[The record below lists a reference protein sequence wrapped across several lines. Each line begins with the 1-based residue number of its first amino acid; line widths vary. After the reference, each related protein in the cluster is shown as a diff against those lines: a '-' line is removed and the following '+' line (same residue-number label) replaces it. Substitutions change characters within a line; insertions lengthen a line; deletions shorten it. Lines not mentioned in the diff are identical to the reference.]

1 MDKQRGVTVVQT
13 HLEAKR
19 KSAAVSHL
27 SRLLVLAITLLSS
40 LVFVVDDV
48 LPQVRV
54 RGYYRKDGT
63 YVRPHVR
70 TRPDGNPYNNYS
82 FPGNYNPNTGKITP
96 GNPETYLKNYY
107 NRSGNDNSSP
117 SNYNPNTATINPE
130 NPRIQLRNY
139 ENNPN
144 ANGTPSEQVPQRL
157 QNALTTPNLP
167 AIGSSYT
174 KISQIESN
182 SRYSEALKTFERSEY
197 LKAITLF
204 SVLLKENSNDN
215 LSDNSQYWIG
225 ECYYGASD
233 FQNSITAFK
242 KVFTF
247 SDNDKYDDALLK
259 LGLCYM
265 KLGDRQQAEILFQK
279 LLNDYPDSEYFKKAN
294 YFLNR
299 IK

>member
-1 MDKQRGVTVVQT
+1 MDKQRGVTVMQT
-13 HLEAKR
+13 HLEAQR

-40 LVFVVDDV
+40 LVFVVDDL

-54 RGYYRKDGT
+54 RGYHRKDGT

-107 NRSGNDNSSP
+107 NRSGNNYSSP
-117 SNYNPNTATINPE
+117 GNGNPNTVTNDPE
-130 NPRIQLRNY
+130 IPRIQLRNY
-139 ENNPN
+139 ENSPN
-144 ANGTPSEQVPQRL
+144 ANETSSEQVHQRPQKV
-157 QNALTTPNLP
+157 LTMPNLP
-167 AIGSSYT
+167 AIGSTYT
-174 KISQIESN
+174 KISKAESN
-182 SRYSEALKTFERSEY
+182 RRYSEALQTFERSEY
-197 LKAITLF
+197 SKAITLF
-204 SVLLKENSNDN
+204 STLLKENSNDN

-225 ECYYGASD
+225 ECYYGAGD

-265 KLGDRQQAEILFQK
+265 RIGDRKQAKVYFDQIL
-279 LLNDYPDSEYFKKAN
+279 DEYPESEYLGKARHLSN
-294 YFLNR
+294 K
-299 IK
+299 IE